1 MNSYQKKATQCKC
14 VGKHVPLPT
23 TLKEYNGVML
33 CATTYD
39 NVLEYKKMWEV
50 LGCEPPGNIRK
61 HFSEYVQKIVKESLD
76 RTKVLL

>member
-1 MNSYQKKATQCKC
+1 MNNYQKKASQCKC

-23 TLKEYNGVML
+23 TFYDFNGHTL
-33 CATTYD
+33 CPTTYE

-61 HFSEYVQKIVKESLD
+61 HFSEYVQQIVKDGLD
-76 RTKVLL
+76 RTQVLL